1 MLHQEY
7 AHKKAHRRRSFIVC
21 LLIEISH
28 NITIAKEMAL
38 RLPLELSGALSPF
51 QFEESTPTIGR
62 EYVDVDIVKDI
73 LDSENGDALVRD
85 LAITGKLLE
94 TVLKLHC

>member
-7 AHKKAHRRRSFIVC
+7 AHKKAHRRRSFVVC
-21 LLIEISH
+21 LIETSH
-28 NITIAKEMAL
+28 KITIAKEMAL
-38 RLPLELSGALSPF
+38 RLPLELSGALSSF

-62 EYVDVDIVKDI
+62 EYFDVDIVEDI

-85 LAITGKLLE
+85 LAITSKLLE